1 MRPRTL
7 LVVSAA
13 VLTVLTAT
21 LGRGSEAALT
31 AQTQNPGNVYAMT
44 ALYAPSALTASVTGH
59 DVGLS
64 WGAGTN
70 GSGYSILGVAN
81 GSSSNCSSVTF
92 AALGRSAGT
101 SYTDAARFAPQGT
114 YFCYQ
119 VQTSY
124 ASWTS
129 VNGNPTV
136 AARLGFFAASIAA
149 TNGGTAGRLDTGD
162 KIVLTFDQAVTT
174 STGPSGT
181 NTVCARN
188 GNDTITLGV
197 VTTTGTCAANETNN
211 LGRVTGGTLSAN
223 GRWNA
228 TWVWSGGNTALTITL
243 GTRVQGTTNVTT
255 TGAWAFNPVT
265 TTTKL
270 LSSTGSFHV
279 CDTNTGGGNCL
290 PALTGSF

>member
-1 MRPRTL
+1 MRPHTL

-21 LGRGSEAALT
+21 LGRGSEAAFT
-31 AQTQNPGNVYAMT
+31 AQTQNPGNAYAMT
-44 ALYAPSALTASVTGH
+44 ALYAPSALTASTTGH

-70 GSGYSILGVAN
+70 GSDYSILGVAN

-92 AALGRSAGT
+92 AALGSSAGT
-101 SYTDAARFAPQGT
+101 SYTDSARFAPQGT
-114 YFCYQ
+114 YYCYQ

-149 TNGGTAGRLDTGD
+149 TNGGTAGRLDAGD

-181 NTVCARN
+181 NTVCART

-211 LGRVTGGTLSAN
+211 LGTVTSGTLSAN

-228 TWVWSGGNTALTITL
+228 TWVWSAGNTALTITL
-243 GTRVQGTTNVTT
+243 STRVQGTTNVTT